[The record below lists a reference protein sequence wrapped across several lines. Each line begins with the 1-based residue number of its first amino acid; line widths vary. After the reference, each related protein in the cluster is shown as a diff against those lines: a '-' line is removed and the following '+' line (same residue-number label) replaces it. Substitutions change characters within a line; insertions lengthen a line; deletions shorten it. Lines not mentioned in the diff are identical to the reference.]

1 MNRHPTFLGL
11 LGILPNQLRSLLKE
25 SGHEF
30 REEALLDL
38 NKTLFFAGFRV
49 WTKRQHLAMRYWT
62 EVGQRLKSG
71 IKKRRKRKKGNSDE
85 KISES
90 KCQNPF
96 HYLRRHDNLSK
107 QRPTKCPCR
116 DVLIQKVYRNL
127 SITAFVS
134 RDSKHK
140 NAPIFTDT
148 KHSRKSENKSPK
160 QNTLFI
166 TRSDAIRN
174 EHDRGRKRSFKQLT
188 IDAKTRKKRRT

>member
-1 MNRHPTFLGL
+1 
-11 LGILPNQLRSLLKE
+11 
-25 SGHEF
+25 
-30 REEALLDL
+30 
-38 NKTLFFAGFRV
+38 
-49 WTKRQHLAMRYWT
+49 MR
-62 EVGQRLKSG
+62 KSPSQ
-71 IKKRRKRKKGNSDE
+71 NA
-85 KISES
+85 KIHFIIFDDTIIF
-90 KCQNPF
+90 QNNAQQNV
-96 HYLRRHDNLSK
+96 R
-107 QRPTKCPCR
+107 R